1 LQRLPTAPLIAV
13 AITVGAVAKVVFE
26 DELQP
31 RQGI

>member
-1 LQRLPTAPLIAV
+1 MAPLIAV
-13 AITVGAVAKVVFE
+13 AITVAKVVFE

>member
-13 AITVGAVAKVVFE
+13 SITLAKVVFE

>member
-1 LQRLPTAPLIAV
+1 LIAV
-13 AITVGAVAKVVFE
+13 AITVAAVVKVVFE